1 MIIFA
6 ICNYIR
12 KILNINMCNVC
23 VNYNSLFIEQQCYI
37 FMSLAQG
44 SSQSRTSSRE
54 KRLNNM
60 STAKGN
66 TKNLVQTIV
75 QHLAF
80 RETNKR
86 N

>member
-12 KILNINMCNVC
+12 KILNINMCKVC
-23 VNYNSLFIEQQCYI
+23 VNYNYLFIEQQCYI